1 MSDKQKNVLGEDLE
15 ECSNNPLTGWY
26 RDGCCNTDENDHG
39 VHTVCAKVTT
49 EFLEWLKVAG
59 NDLITPHPEFG
70 FPGLKDGDGSSCHV
84 GYRSCFYRS
93 IPMGPI
99 DNGRKIKMNFE
110 EEKKSFDPEKVY
122 KDQPKPTK
130 I

>member
-1 MSDKQKNVLGEDLE
+1 MSEKQKNVLGEDLE

-39 VHTVCAKVTT
+39 IHTVCAKVTT

-70 FPGLKDGDGSSCHV
+70 FPGLKDGDNWCVCATWYAKALEEGAAC
-84 GYRSCFYRS
+84 S
-93 IPMGPI
+93 IFLKKTNIKTLELIPI
-99 DNGRKIKMNFE
+99 DKL
-110 EEKKSFDPEKVY
+110 KKHALDIS
-122 KDQPKPTK
+122 
-130 I
+130 